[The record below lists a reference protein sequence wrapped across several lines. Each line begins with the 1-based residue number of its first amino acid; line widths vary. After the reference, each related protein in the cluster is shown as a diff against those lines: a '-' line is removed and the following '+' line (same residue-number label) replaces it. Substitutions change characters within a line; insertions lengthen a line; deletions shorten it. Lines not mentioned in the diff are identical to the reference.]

1 MTTAGFILIFILV
14 RIFLKDSGQIVYIVY
29 AINLLGLLY
38 VLRQIVS
45 KAYPSIFK
53 EHYQNIPLLEA
64 RRKSTI
70 RTIIWGLLIFLIACI
85 AVAITIHF
93 LSRENALN
101 VINDVIALISLGI
114 SIEDEKISNF
124 FKTRAPI

>member
-14 RIFLKDSGQIVYIVY
+14 RIFLKDSGQIVYIIY

-38 VLRQIVS
+38 VLWQIVS

-70 RTIIWGLLIFLIACI
+70 RTISVWEFPSKMKRLAIFSKPDPPYNNC
-85 AVAITIHF
+85 
-93 LSRENALN
+93 
-101 VINDVIALISLGI
+101 DVCW
-114 SIEDEKISNF
+114 E
-124 FKTRAPI
+124 T